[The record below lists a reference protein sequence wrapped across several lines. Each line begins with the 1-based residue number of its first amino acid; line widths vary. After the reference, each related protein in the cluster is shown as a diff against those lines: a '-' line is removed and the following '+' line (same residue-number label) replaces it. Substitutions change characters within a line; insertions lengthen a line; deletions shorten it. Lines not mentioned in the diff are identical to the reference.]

1 MFENHPPN
9 DEGVAAIADNQGRD
23 QALRGQGQPTPNR
36 RYVATRHSSGSQKE
50 NALQKIRNFRVDFG
64 PGKKDI
70 LNFTNQLAV
79 MVRAGI
85 SLQDS
90 LESIAQQK

>member
-9 DEGVAAIADNQGRD
+9 DEGAAAIADNPGPNQE
-23 QALRGQGQPTPNR
+23 LEGQGQQAPDR
-36 RYVATRHSSGSQKE
+36 RYVATSHSSGRKKE

-70 LNFTNQLAV
+70 LNFKNQLAV

-90 LESIAQQK
+90 LE